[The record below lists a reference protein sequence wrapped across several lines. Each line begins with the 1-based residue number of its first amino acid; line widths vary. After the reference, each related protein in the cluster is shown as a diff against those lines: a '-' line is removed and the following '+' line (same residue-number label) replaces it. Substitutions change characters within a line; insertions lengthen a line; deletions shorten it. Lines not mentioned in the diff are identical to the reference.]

1 MPLAYVVNTL
11 DRKANDRP
19 DSSWIATQRA
29 RPDAKLVRI
38 SGNSAVLRDGQ
49 LLTGNAETGPLTVFL
64 GLDSTLTP
72 WFACKTEE
80 TEGLRDLRSLAME
93 EALPPEQ
100 LGILAQA
107 RSLIQWHERR
117 TSAPIA
123 ARRTKSPMPAIAVTA
138 PSCKVDHFPRTDPV
152 VIIVVAHEERI
163 LLGRQAAW
171 KEGMYSAL
179 AGFVEPGETI
189 EDAARREVF
198 EESGVRVGAIRYVAS
213 QPWPFLSNLMI
224 GLDRRGLRTRSHSTR
239 RNWKTPAGSAGGS
252 AADGGAHPSAGP
264 ARLQSHG
271 DRATREGGPRP
282 LSRPRAELHPR
293 AISARYAA

>member
-19 DSSWIATQRA
+19 DASWIATQRA

-38 SGNSAVLRDGQ
+38 SGDSAVLRDGQ

-64 GLDSTLTP
+64 GLDSMLTP
-72 WFACKTEE
+72 WFACKTDE

-117 TSAPIA
+117 TFCSNCGAKNEIA
-123 ARRTKSPMPAIAVTA
+123 DAGYRRHC
-138 PSCKVDHFPRTDPV
+138 PSCNMDHFPRTDPV
-152 VIIVVAHEERI
+152 AIMVVVHEGRI
-163 LLGRQAAW
+163 LLGRQSAW
-171 KEGMYSAL
+171 KPGMYSAL

-198 EESGVRVGAIRYVAS
+198 EESGVRVGAVRYVTS

-224 GLDRRGLRTRSHSTR
+224 GLIGEALSDEITLDQKELEDARWFSPEEARMMVERT
-239 RNWKTPAGSAGGS
+239 
-252 AADGGAHPSAGP
+252 HPQN
-264 ARLQSHG
+264 L
-271 DRATREGGPRP
+271 
-282 LSRPRAELHPR
+282 
-293 AISARYAA
+293 YAANPMAIAHDLVKTALGL